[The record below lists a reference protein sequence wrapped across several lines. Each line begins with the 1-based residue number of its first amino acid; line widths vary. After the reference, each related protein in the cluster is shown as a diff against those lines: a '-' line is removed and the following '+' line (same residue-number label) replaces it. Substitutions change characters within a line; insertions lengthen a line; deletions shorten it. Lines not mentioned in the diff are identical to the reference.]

1 MVADGVKIAVKTGDF
16 FMTGTVGVVVGLAL
30 GLAVAAFVWW
40 AGHAQAASLIAA
52 ERGLLDTEKALLE
65 ERRAAAEQRA
75 AALEAARAE
84 LAGRLEGHRA
94 QLQAE
99 TGARAAA
106 EARLPRIAELEQA
119 QRDRDAR
126 IQSLQ
131 AELSAQQV
139 RNSELSARAEEER
152 RAAAEKLALL
162 DEARTR
168 LADAFQA
175 LSSEALRS
183 NNQAFLELAKENLEK
198 FQEAARG
205 DMTQRQQA
213 IDELVKPMRDS
224 LEQVNQQIQTVEKE
238 RAAAYSGISEQV
250 KSLMTSQER
259 LNRETG
265 RLVTALRAPQVRGRW
280 GEIQLRRVVEMAG
293 MLDHCDFVEQQSA
306 ETETGKLRPD
316 MIVSLPG
323 GKTIVI
329 DAKVSLDAYM
339 RAAETESEDER
350 TGYYKTHAQQVRT
363 QIVRLAQKSYWEQFA
378 PTPEF
383 VVLFLPGESF
393 FSAALEQDPALIEYG
408 VDQRVILATP
418 TTLIALLKAVSYGWQ
433 QENLAENAEAI
444 GKLGKELYERIA
456 TMAGHFSGI
465 GKALNKATDAYNDA
479 VGSLERQVLPGA
491 RRFRDLRISSNK
503 EVALLTEN
511 TQVTRELQAPEF
523 RDNAEEALPGTL

>member
-1 MVADGVKIAVKTGDF
+1 MMKPVTDGEMVAVGPGDIL
-16 FMTGTVGVVVGLAL
+16 MTGAVGVVVGLVL
-30 GLAVAAFVWW
+30 GLAVAGFVGW
-40 AGHAQAASLIAA
+40 AIRVQAARLIAA

-75 AALEAARAE
+75 AALEAARGEMTA
-84 LAGRLEGHRA
+84 RLEEFRA

-99 TGARAAA
+99 TGLRAAA
-106 EARLPRIAELEQA
+106 EARLPRITELEQG

-139 RNSELSARAEEER
+139 RNSDLAARAEEER
-152 RAAAEKLALL
+152 RGAAEKLALL

-175 LSSEALRS
+175 LSSEALKS

-198 FQEAARG
+198 FQESAKG
-205 DMTQRQQA
+205 DMAQRQQA
-213 IDELVKPMRDS
+213 IDEMVKPMRES
-224 LEQVNQQIQTVEKE
+224 LEKVNLQIQAVEKE
-238 RAAAYSGISEQV
+238 RASAYTGISEQV
-250 KSLMTSQER
+250 KSLLTSQDR

-280 GEIQLRRVVEMAG
+280 GEIQLRRVVELAG
-293 MLDHCDFVEQQSA
+293 MLNHCDFAEQQGTD
-306 ETETGKLRPD
+306 TEAGRLIPD

-339 RAAETESEDER
+339 KAMDTESEDER
-350 TGYYKTHAQQVRT
+350 TALLRTHAQQVRA
-363 QIVRLAQKSYWEQFA
+363 QIMLLAKKSYWDQFTSA
-378 PTPEF
+378 PEF
-383 VVLFLPGESF
+383 AVLFLPGEPF
-393 FSAALEQDPALIEYG
+393 FSAALEQDPMLIEYG

-444 GKLGKELYERIA
+444 SRLGKDLYERIA
-456 TMAGHFSGI
+456 TLAEHFTGL
-465 GKALNKATDAYNDA
+465 GKALNTATGAYNKA
-479 VGSLERQVLPGA
+479 VGTLESRVLPGA
-491 RRFRDLRISSNK
+491 RRFRELSISTK
-503 EVALLTEN
+503 DEIAVLAEN

-523 RDNAEEALPGTL
+523 RDSGGKTE